1 MKLYAIQRRE
11 KTQKTHKENC
21 RLREEKM
28 RKIIIPAVIAKTQ
41 EDLNSIL
48 DKISGHAPVLQLDIM
63 DGRFVPN
70 QSLDFDFSI
79 PEKKY
84 HFEAHLMI
92 ENPERWVEGN
102 WKKVDT
108 IIAHFETVKNP
119 AEIIKSVKKK
129 GKRVAFALIPE
140 TNIEQI
146 KDYLMDIDQVLI
158 MTVHPGFYGSKF
170 LPETM
175 DKIKMLRELRPDLDI
190 EVDGGIKPDTI
201 EKVNEAGANMFVSGS
216 YLIRSD
222 NIQERIQTLKGKVE
236 AEAALGRLS
245 SLGIDLDA
253 ITEKLQ
259 SAEVASFAESFD
271 SLLNSLKEKRHA
283 LIHGLKQPQVLVLGE
298 YKNQV
303 EERLK
308 LWKNKGFN
316 RRLWAK
322 DHTLWFS
329 DRRPEITD
337 RLGWLELPEMMHE
350 KLEDFKIFAEQVKD
364 KGLSHIVLFGMG
376 GSSLAPEVFQ
386 KTFGNAPKYP
396 ELIVLDS
403 THPSSVRFI
412 QDKLDLHR
420 ALFLISSKSGTTLE
434 TLSLFRYFW
443 KQMSLVTEMPGDH
456 FVAITDPG
464 TPLMKLAQ
472 ERSFRR
478 VFQAPADVGGRYS
491 AFTDFGLV
499 PAALIGMDI
508 HRLLDR
514 AWIAA
519 ENSAFCVSEE
529 EVSGLILGA
538 SLGELN
544 RARDKLTFLTSASL
558 RSVSD
563 WLEQLIA
570 ESTGKDGKGI
580 VPVANEPWVSPN
592 EYGEDRF
599 FACLSLEGDDRKE
612 LDDRMEILEKLGHP
626 SIRINLGE
634 KFDLGEEMFRWEI
647 AVAAA
652 GSVLGIHPFNQ
663 PDVQLAKDLARKAME
678 RRNERGKRGADD
690 LETLTIDKPEDLARG
705 LKIWI
710 DQAQPRDYIA
720 LQAFLF
726 PNPETTAAL
735 QNVRF
740 ELLKRTSLAT
750 TLGYGPRFLHSTG
763 QLHKGGP
770 NTALILQII
779 DEPETDLSIPETD
792 YSFGALIKAQAEGDY
807 HALKQRGRRVIRINL
822 KADVQGG
829 LRRLQDLMRA

>member
-1 MKLYAIQRRE
+1 
-11 KTQKTHKENC
+11 
-21 RLREEKM
+21 M
-28 RKIIIPAVIAKTQ
+28 RKIIIPAVIAKAQ
-41 EDLNSIL
+41 EELNSIL
-48 DKISGHAPVLQLDIM
+48 DKISDQASLLQLDIM

-70 QSLDFDFSI
+70 QSLDFDFVL
-79 PEKKY
+79 PERKY

-92 ENPERWVEGN
+92 ENPERWVEQN
-102 WKKVDT
+102 WKKVET
-108 IIAHFETVKNP
+108 IIAHFEAVKDK
-119 AEIIKSVKKK
+119 AEIIESVKKK
-129 GKRVAFALIPE
+129 GKRFAFALNPE
-140 TNIEQI
+140 TDIEQI

-175 DKIKMLRELRPDLDI
+175 GKIKRLRELRADLDI

-201 EKVNEAGANMFVSGS
+201 GQANEAGANMFVSGS

-222 NIQERIQTLKGKVE
+222 DIQVRIQTLKGKVE

-259 SAEVASFAESFD
+259 SDGVASFAETFD
-271 SLLNSLKEKRHA
+271 SLLDSLKEKRHD
-283 LIHGLKQPQVLVLGE
+283 LIHGLKQPQILALGE

-308 LWKNKGFN
+308 SWKNKKFTH
-316 RRLWAK
+316 RLWAK

-329 DRRPEITD
+329 EHKPEITD

-350 KLEDFKIFAEQVKD
+350 KLEDFKMFAEQVKE
-364 KGLSHIVLFGMG
+364 KGLSHILLFGMG
-376 GSSLAPEVFQ
+376 GSSLAPEIFQ
-386 KTFGNAPKYP
+386 KTFGNASGYP

-403 THPSSVRFI
+403 THPSAVRFM
-412 QDKLDLHR
+412 QDKLDLR
-420 ALFLISSKSGTTLE
+420 RTLFLISSKSGTTEE
-434 TLSLFRYFW
+434 TLSFFRYFW
-443 KQMSLVTEMPGDH
+443 KQMSLVTETPGDH

-472 ERSFRR
+472 ERKFRR
-478 VFQAPADVGGRYS
+478 VFQAPPNVGGRFS
-491 AFTDFGLV
+491 VFTDFGLV

-529 EVSGLILGA
+529 ETSGLILGA

-544 RARDKLTFLTSASL
+544 RARDKLTFFTSASL
-558 RSVSD
+558 ESFPD
-563 WLEQLIA
+563 WIEQLIA

-599 FACLSLEGDDRKE
+599 FVCFSLEGDDNKE

-626 SIRINLGE
+626 SIRINLAE
-634 KFDLGEEMFRWEI
+634 IFDLGKEMFRWEI
-647 AVAAA
+647 AIAAA
-652 GSVLGIHPFNQ
+652 GSILGIHPFNQ

-678 RRNERGKRGADD
+678 KKSEKEEQDTDD
-690 LETLTIDKPEDLARG
+690 LETLTIDKPEDLAKG
-705 LKIWI
+705 LKDWI
-710 DQAQPRDYIA
+710 DQAQPGDYIA
-720 LQAFLF
+720 LQAYLP
-726 PNPETTAAL
+726 PNPKTNAAL

-740 ELLKRTSLAT
+740 ELLKRTRLAT

-770 NTALILQII
+770 NTALVLQII

-792 YSFGALIKAQAEGDY
+792 YSFGALIKAQAKGDY
-807 HALKQRGRRVIRINL
+807 QALKQRGRRVIRINL

-829 LRRLQDLMRA
+829 LKRLQDLICV